1 MLLAHKLFVIT
12 SIVIF
17 TLFFQGFVVTNY
29 SLFPTLD
36 LTNKWFTG
44 MFPFIILGFFW
55 AILEQAR
62 LKVKTILK
70 IFLSVLLLNVLVAYP
85 FAKYSGLSEMYFANK
100 YKKLDDD
107 FLKANP
113 AVVNLDSYKKFKKGM
128 NSLDPF
134 AYDEAKINY
143 FNIKSVDEYMS
154 DLIRI
159 TTNHSNIPE
168 LKTKLAEIDTDHYIS
183 IFEYHEFI
191 KVVKTLPVT
200 KETAVYKT
208 IYDKIR

>member
-1 MLLAHKLFVIT
+1 MLLAHKLFVVF
-12 SIVIF
+12 SIIVF

-36 LTNKWFTG
+36 VTNKWFTG
-44 MFPFIILGFFW
+44 IFPFIMLGFFW

-70 IFLSVLLLNVLVAYP
+70 IFLSVVFLNVLVAYP
-85 FAKYSGLSEMYFANK
+85 FAKYSGLSEMYLAHE

-113 AVVNLDSYKKFKKGM
+113 AVVDLDSYKNFKKGM
-128 NSLDPF
+128 ESLDPF
-134 AYDEAKINY
+134 AYDHAKTNY
-143 FNIKSVDEYMS
+143 YNIKSVDEYMS

-159 TTNHSNIPE
+159 TTNNSNIPE
-168 LKTKLAEIDTDHYIS
+168 LKVKLAEIDTDHYIS
-183 IFEYHEFI
+183 VAEYREFI
-191 KVVKTLPVT
+191 EVVKILPVT
-200 KETAVYKT
+200 KETEVYRT
-208 IYDKIR
+208 IYNKIR